1 MKVGNL
7 VTLNQD
13 VYPSLGTWFVQI
25 WEGED
30 VAARIY
36 GDDRETLNRRLKAL
50 GFEQAMPEPEPE
62 PEEDPEDDDDEP
74 ICGACNGSGEGMY
87 DGSTC
92 YKCHGYGHERPEKD
106 DEP

>member
-30 VAARIY
+30 VVARIY

-50 GFEQAMPEPEPE
+50 GFDQAMPEPEPE